1 MAEVEQESKG
11 SATAQAELWGE
22 RARDWADVMEGW
34 NGWGVPVYRHIL
46 ERITVRGDTRVLDVG
61 CGAGRFC
68 RIAADRG
75 ARVSGLDAT
84 PALVEIARERIPDGD
99 FQVGDMEE
107 LPWADDSFDV
117 VTGFNSFF
125 IAADMVNALAEAR
138 RVVRPRGPVAMTVF
152 GRPERCQSTAM
163 FEAIRGLVPANPGV
177 DSTKA
182 GQALHEE
189 GALEAVATEAGLEP
203 EEAGYIELVESYPNL
218 ETMLRG
224 VMAAP
229 PMVRAGRIVGDDAVR
244 DALSEVFHSFETPTG
259 SYALEEE
266 VRYLIARRQ
275 PQLRPCLPS
284 RGSSEKP

>member
-1 MAEVEQESKG
+1 MAEVEQRAKG

-46 ERITVRGDTRVLDVG
+46 ERIPVRADTRVLDVG

-75 ARVSGLDAT
+75 ARVSGFDAT
-84 PALVEIARERIPDGD
+84 PALVEIAWERIPDGD

-107 LPWADDSFDV
+107 LPWADDSFEV

-125 IAADMVNALAEAR
+125 IAADMVKALAEAR
-138 RVVRPRGPVAMTVF
+138 RVVRPGAPVAMTVF

-163 FEAIRGLVPANPGV
+163 FEAIARLLPVKPGG
-177 DSTKA
+177 DGTKA

-189 GALEAVATEAGLEP
+189 GALEALATQAGLTP

-229 PMVRAGRIVGDDAVR
+229 PMVRAGRAVGDAAVR
-244 DALSEVFHSFETPTG
+244 RALTEVIRAFETPTG
-259 SYALEEE
+259 GFALEEE
-266 VRYLIARRQ
+266 VRYLIARR
-275 PQLRPCLPS
+275 
-284 RGSSEKP
+284 